1 MPMPAAEPDL
11 LILGSGSTAFAAA
24 LHAADLGKSSLLT
37 EERLIGGTCA
47 NRGCL
52 PSKHLIEAAR
62 LQHERAWPRYAAF
75 TPLQQPLNWATLLEQ
90 KDALVYAYRQEHYER
105 LLEEIPGLSLLAGQ
119 ARFLSP
125 HEVVVTTAS
134 GDQQRWRA
142 GQILIATG
150 SRPHVPSIPGL
161 QDVPYLTS
169 DWLSTPDDPWQTS
182 LRQQPRSLLIIGGG
196 AIALELGQLLQRL
209 GTRVT
214 LLVRRS
220 TVLADS
226 SWEPELRQALA
237 EYLQAEG
244 LRVLTQVQV
253 LRVGSGPAGVE
264 VTIQQGARQYT
275 LEAERLL
282 VATGRRP
289 NTEHLA
295 LERAGV
301 AVDAQGAIRVDAT
314 LRTNVPHIWAAGD
327 VIGSA
332 WGNQFA
338 TPVGAADG
346 KLAAHN
352 ALSGEP
358 PRPVNHRL
366 IPRCLFTDPPLA
378 SVGLTEAQARAAGVA
393 CACRVLPMSLVPRAG
408 AIEDRR
414 GLIKMVVERSSRR
427 VLGVSLLARN
437 AEEVIHEAAM
447 ALRFGAT
454 LEDFT
459 ELIHVY
465 PTMAEALRLV
475 ALSFTRE
482 VRLLSCCAS

>member
-1 MPMPAAEPDL
+1 MPAPAAEPDL
-11 LILGSGSTAFAAA
+11 LILGGGSTAFAAA
-24 LHAADLGKSSLLT
+24 LHAADLGKSALVI
-37 EERLIGGTCA
+37 EGRLIGGTCA

-62 LQHERAWPRYAAF
+62 LHYESAWPRFTAL
-75 TPLQQPLNWATLLEQ
+75 TPLQQPVNWAALLEQ
-90 KDALVYAYRQEHYER
+90 KDALVYTYRQQHYER
-105 LLEEIPGLSLLAGQ
+105 LLEEVPGLSLLAGQ

-125 HEVVVTTAS
+125 HEIAVARPNGDHQRLRAS
-134 GDQQRWRA
+134 R
-142 GQILIATG
+142 ILIATG
-150 SRPHVPSIPGL
+150 SRPYLPPIPGL

-196 AIALELGQLLQRL
+196 AIALELGQLLLRL
-209 GTRVT
+209 GTHVT
-214 LLVRRS
+214 LLVRRP

-226 SWEPELRQALA
+226 SWEPELRQALT
-237 EYLQAEG
+237 EQLQAEG
-244 LRVLTQVQV
+244 LQLLTQVQV
-253 LRVGSGPAGVE
+253 LRVGAGPAGVE
-264 VTIQQGARQYT
+264 VTIQDGAQQRT

-282 VATGRRP
+282 IATGRRP
-289 NTEHLA
+289 NSEHLA

-314 LRTNVPHIWAAGD
+314 LRTTVPHIWAAGD
-327 VIGSA
+327 VIGTA

-346 KLAAHN
+346 RLAAHN

-358 PRPVNHRL
+358 ARPVDHRV
-366 IPRCLFTDPPLA
+366 IPRCLFTDPPFA
-378 SVGLTEAQARAAGVA
+378 SVGLTEAQAQAAGLA
-393 CACRVLPMSLVPRAG
+393 CACRVLPVSLVPRAG

-414 GLIKMVVERSSRR
+414 GLIKMVIERSSRR

-465 PTMAEALRLV
+465 PTMAEALKLV
-475 ALSFTRE
+475 ALSFTRD
-482 VRLLSCCAS
+482 VHLLSCCAS